1 MFETHVDTLYLWV
14 GLGTVSVAVLGVV
27 VGLPTT
33 APPDATATAATIDEV
48 TTSPPGSV
56 AHRRLAAAEWAFDG
70 REINLRND
78 GGTATARLIR
88 AAVPARTDRLQAVVN
103 GERPKAVYDSPEAF
117 SQEVRKAR
125 NTDTTWRPAPERLTV
140 RHVAWGGTDVAIVG

>member
-33 APPDATATAATIDEV
+33 APPDAAGAAATIDEV
-48 TTSPPGSV
+48 TTSPAGSV
-56 AHRRLAAAEWAFDG
+56 EHRRLVADEWALDG
-70 REINLRND
+70 RAIRLRND

-88 AAVPARTDRLQAVVN
+88 AAVPARTEKLRTVLD
-103 GERPKAVYDSPEAF
+103 GERPETVYDSPDAF
-117 SQEVRKAR
+117 RRDTHRAR
-125 NTDTTWRPAPERLTV
+125 TADADWKPAPDRLTV
-140 RHVAWGGTDVAIVG
+140 RHVAWGGGDVTIVG

>member
-33 APPDATATAATIDEV
+33 APPDATAAAATIDEI

-56 AHRRLAAAEWAFDG
+56 GHRRLVATEWAFDG
-70 REINLRND
+70 REIRLRND
-78 GGTATARLIR
+78 GGTATAWLIR
-88 AAVPARTDRLQAVVN
+88 TAVPARTKQLQTVVD
-103 GERPKAVYDSPEAF
+103 GERPKAVYESPDAF
-117 SQEVRKAR
+117 RRDIRRAR
-125 NTDTTWRPAPERLTV
+125 TTDDGWRPAPDRVTV
-140 RHVAWGGTDVAIVG
+140 RHVAWGGTDVTIVG

>member
-14 GLGTVSVAVLGVV
+14 GLGTVSVAVLVVV

-56 AHRRLAAAEWAFDG
+56 AHRRVVATEWTFDG
-70 REINLRND
+70 REIRLRND

-88 AAVPARTDRLQAVVN
+88 TAVPAQTDRLQAVVN
-103 GERPKAVYDSPEAF
+103 GKRPKAVYDSSDTF
-117 SQEVRKAR
+117 RRDIRQAR
-125 NTDTTWRPAPERLTV
+125 TAGDGWRPAPDRLTV
-140 RHVAWGGTDVAIVG
+140 RHVAWGGSDVTIVG

>member
-33 APPDATATAATIDEV
+33 APPDATEAAATVDEV

-56 AHRRLAAAEWAFDG
+56 AHRQLVAEEWSLDG
-70 REINLRND
+70 RELRLHND
-78 GGTATARLIR
+78 GGTATARLVR
-88 AAVPARTDRLQAVVN
+88 TAVPARTDRLRTVLS
-103 GERPKAVYDSPEAF
+103 GGRPRTVYGSPDAF
-117 SQEVRKAR
+117 RKDVRKAR
-125 NTDTTWRPAPERLTV
+125 NTDAAWQPAPDRLTA
-140 RHVAWGGTDVAIVG
+140 RHVAWGGTDVTIVG

>member
-1 MFETHVDTLYLWV
+1 MFETHVDTLSLWV

-33 APPDATATAATIDEV
+33 APPDAMAAAATIDEV

-56 AHRRLAAAEWAFDG
+56 AHRRLAAAEWRFNG
-70 REINLRND
+70 RELRLRND

-88 AAVPARTDRLQAVVN
+88 AAVPARTDQLRAVVN
-103 GERPKAVYDSPEAF
+103 GERPKAVYDSPDAF
-117 SQEVRKAR
+117 RR
-125 NTDTTWRPAPERLTV
+125 NTRQTRAGDDGWRPAPDRLTV
-140 RHVAWGGTDVAIVG
+140 RHVAWGGTDVTIVG

>member
-14 GLGTVSVAVLGVV
+14 GLGIVSVAVLGVV

-33 APPDATATAATIDEV
+33 APPDATAAAATIDEV

-56 AHRRLAAAEWAFDG
+56 AHRRLVATEWAFDG
-70 REINLRND
+70 REIRLRND

-88 AAVPARTDRLQAVVN
+88 TAVPARTEQLQSVVD
-103 GERPKAVYDSPEAF
+103 GTRPKAVYESPAAF
-117 SQEVRKAR
+117 HRDAR
-125 NTDTTWRPAPERLTV
+125 QARTTDDGWRPAPDRVTV
-140 RHVAWGGTDVAIVG
+140 RHVAWGGTDVTIVG

>member
-1 MFETHVDTLYLWV
+1 MFETYVDTLYLWV

-56 AHRRLAAAEWAFDG
+56 AHRRLVATEWVSTS
-70 REINLRND
+70 REIRLRND
-78 GGTATARLIR
+78 GGTATARLVQ
-88 AAVPARTDRLQAVVN
+88 AVIPARTDRLQAVVN
-103 GERPKAVYDSPEAF
+103 GERPQAVYESPAAF
-117 SQEVRKAR
+117 RRDTRQAR
-125 NTDTTWRPAPERLTV
+125 TASDGWRPAPDRVTV
-140 RHVAWGGTDVAIVG
+140 RHVAWGGTDVTIVG

>member
-14 GLGTVSVAVLGVV
+14 GLGTVSVVV

-33 APPDATATAATIDEV
+33 APPDATAAAATIDEI

-56 AHRRLAAAEWAFDG
+56 AHRRLVATEWAFDD
-70 REINLRND
+70 REIRLRND

-88 AAVPARTDRLQAVVN
+88 TAVPARTKQLQTVVD
-103 GERPKAVYDSPEAF
+103 GERPKAVYESPDAF
-117 SQEVRKAR
+117 HRDIRRAR
-125 NTDTTWRPAPERLTV
+125 TTDDGWQPSPDRVTV
-140 RHVAWGGTDVAIVG
+140 RHIAWGGTDVTIIG